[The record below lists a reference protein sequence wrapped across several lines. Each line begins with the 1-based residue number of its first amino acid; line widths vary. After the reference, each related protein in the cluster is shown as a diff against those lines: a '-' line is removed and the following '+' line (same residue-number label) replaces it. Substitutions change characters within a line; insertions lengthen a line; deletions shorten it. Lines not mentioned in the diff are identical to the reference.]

1 MADVRSV
8 HTLLQ
13 RYDQHLAQLEE
24 LRALLHDRLGAAR
37 ALGDDERAAAVEAA
51 LERMDRGVYG
61 VCRRCGALIAFERLL
76 RAPER
81 HACDGCA
88 VLSGHGAAA

>member
-13 RYDQHLAQLEE
+13 RYDQHLERLEE
-24 LRALLHDRLGAAR
+24 LRALLHDRLAAAR
-37 ALGDDERAAAVEAA
+37 SRGDHERAAAVGAA
-51 LERMDRGVYG
+51 LERMDRAVYG
-61 VCRRCGALIAFERLL
+61 VCRRCGALIAFEQLL

-81 HACDGCA
+81 QACDGCA
-88 VLSGHGAAA
+88 ALSGRGEAA

>member
-1 MADVRSV
+1 SV

-24 LRALLHDRLGAAR
+24 LRALLHDRLGAALSR
-37 ALGDDERAAAVEAA
+37 GDHRRAAAVEAA

-61 VCRRCGALIAFERLL
+61 MCRRCGALIAFEQLR

-81 HACDGCA
+81 H
-88 VLSGHGAAA
+88 